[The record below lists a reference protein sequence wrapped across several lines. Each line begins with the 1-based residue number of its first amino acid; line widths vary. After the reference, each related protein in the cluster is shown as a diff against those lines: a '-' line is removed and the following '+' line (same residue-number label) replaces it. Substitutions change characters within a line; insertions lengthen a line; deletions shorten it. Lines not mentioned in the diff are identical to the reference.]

1 MKFGLVFVIIA
12 ILIALCQPQI
22 TFSGAVSGLNIWF
35 FQLLPTL
42 LPFMILSNILLSD
55 PVQEY
60 IFARMSPLRAKKIR
74 ILFAV
79 LAGLTFGLPI
89 GAKMAK
95 DLYQKNL
102 IDAREGQILLNH
114 CNLIGPSFVGS
125 YVLTKKLDL
134 PDLFG
139 ISLLLLYL
147 PHILCLVCF
156 FSKKEA
162 TTEQKI
168 HITSY
173 GKTTRKATPRLRNC
187 FQILNVAIMNGFET
201 ITILG
206 GYLILFGIFCAFVKE
221 IQFLPT
227 GLRACILA
235 FLEITIGIHEISI
248 LEISGMVKYLGAIPL
263 LSFGG
268 LCTAMQTWSVCM
280 GAPFS
285 MRNYIKERLLF
296 ALISGLLT
304 ILYFFILY

>member
-125 YVLTKKLDL
+125 YVLTKKLTFPTSL
-134 PDLFG
+134 ASAFCSYTCP
-139 ISLLLLYL
+139 ISFVLY
-147 PHILCLVCF
+147 V
-156 FSKKEA
+156 FSLKKRQLQNKKYISHPMAKRQEKRH
-162 TTEQKI
+162 QD
-168 HITSY
+168 
-173 GKTTRKATPRLRNC
+173 
-187 FQILNVAIMNGFET
+187 FET
-201 ITILG
+201 
-206 GYLILFGIFCAFVKE
+206 AFK
-221 IQFLPT
+221 
-227 GLRACILA
+227 
-235 FLEITIGIHEISI
+235 S
-248 LEISGMVKYLGAIPL
+248 
-263 LSFGG
+263 
-268 LCTAMQTWSVCM
+268 
-280 GAPFS
+280 
-285 MRNYIKERLLF
+285 
-296 ALISGLLT
+296 
-304 ILYFFILY
+304 

>member
-1 MKFGLVFVIIA
+1 MKFGLVLSIIA

-22 TFSGAVSGLNIWF
+22 TFAGALSGLNIWF

-55 PVQEY
+55 FLQEY
-60 IFARMSPLRAKKIR
+60 LFDRMPSDHARKLR

-95 DLYQKNL
+95 DLYQNEL
-102 IDAREGQILLNH
+102 ISAKEGQILLNH

-125 YVLTKKLDL
+125 YVLTKKLDV

-139 ISLLLLYL
+139 ISLLILYL
-147 PHILCLVCF
+147 PHILCLF
-156 FSKKEA
+156 PFLSKGEA
-162 TTEQKI
+162 RRGQETYPVTKTQ
-168 HITSY
+168 
-173 GKTTRKATPRLRNC
+173 TTRKATPRLRNC

-206 GYLILFGIFCAFVKE
+206 GYLILFGIFCGFVKE

-235 FLEITIGIHEISI
+235 LLEITSGIHEISLLQI
-248 LEISGMVKYLGAIPL
+248 PVMGKYVCAIPL
-263 LSFGG
+263 LAFGG

-285 MRNYIKERLLF
+285 MRNYIKVRLLF
-296 ALISGLLT
+296 ALISGLLA
-304 ILYFFILY
+304 IFYLFILY

>member
-134 PDLFG
+134 SDLFG

-168 HITSY
+168 H
-173 GKTTRKATPRLRNC
+173 
-187 FQILNVAIMNGFET
+187 IMNGFET

-248 LEISGMVKYLGAIPL
+248 LEISGMVKYLCAIPL

>member
-35 FQLLPTL
+35 FQLLPAL

-114 CNLIGPSFVGS
+114 
-125 YVLTKKLDL
+125 
-134 PDLFG
+134 
-139 ISLLLLYL
+139 
-147 PHILCLVCF
+147 
-156 FSKKEA
+156 
-162 TTEQKI
+162 
-168 HITSY
+168 
-173 GKTTRKATPRLRNC
+173 
-187 FQILNVAIMNGFET
+187 
-201 ITILG
+201 
-206 GYLILFGIFCAFVKE
+206 
-221 IQFLPT
+221 
-227 GLRACILA
+227 
-235 FLEITIGIHEISI
+235 
-248 LEISGMVKYLGAIPL
+248 
-263 LSFGG
+263 
-268 LCTAMQTWSVCM
+268 
-280 GAPFS
+280 
-285 MRNYIKERLLF
+285 
-296 ALISGLLT
+296 
-304 ILYFFILY
+304 